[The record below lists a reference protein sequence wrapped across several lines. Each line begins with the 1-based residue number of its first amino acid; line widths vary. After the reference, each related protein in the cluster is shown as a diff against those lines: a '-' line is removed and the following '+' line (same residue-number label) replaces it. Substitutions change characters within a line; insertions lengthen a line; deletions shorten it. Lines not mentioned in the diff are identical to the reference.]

1 MNILFA
7 LTATGEILRAVRL
20 QMPDGRSA
28 ANRAAKQGSVA
39 AGMVICTLA

>member
-7 LTATGEILRAVRL
+7 LTATGEMLREAKL

-28 ANRAAKQGSVA
+28 ANRTAKQGSVA